1 MRHLIPITAL
11 LMSPVMVGAQSL
23 TIEGAIERITN
34 GDVEWEGNWVGLNP
48 RLRGEAAELLFK
60 NPKASRKRLIEA
72 LQDPN
77 RFVVAHVLLGLSD
90 KGNYKFSATHWRGL
104 QVSLRN
110 DGSAEILPSQRH
122 ALYKYWKGRYG
133 GA

>member
-23 TIEGAIERITN
+23 TIEGTIERITN

-60 NPKASRKRLIEA
+60 KP
-72 LQDPN
+72 
-77 RFVVAHVLLGLSD
+77 
-90 KGNYKFSATHWRGL
+90 
-104 QVSLRN
+104 
-110 DGSAEILPSQRH
+110 
-122 ALYKYWKGRYG
+122 
-133 GA
+133 